1 MFRKWSLLTGLA
13 GAAVL
18 APWAAAQSQP
28 TQDAQAAKSQAQ
40 TQASAQQQEP
50 SLADAARQARQNKDK
65 NAAPTK
71 KVFTDEDVLST
82 HSDSSSMTGL
92 GSGHSSST
100 NSAGHSASKASA
112 SSDDKTP
119 MGQAWAGIGRAED
132 SLDQLAP
139 LDRGSLARVVLEGN
153 DVDFPGRRAW
163 EERLYIAKE
172 TYVAQSR
179 QLVEEMKSVME
190 NAQSFKDSDGA
201 AKDGSN
207 SPQAQQLVAR
217 TQRLLQQ
224 AQTTEASFKAVMQ
237 EGVDQAK
244 LASRH

>member
-1 MFRKWSLLTGLA
+1 VFRKWSLLTGLA

-40 TQASAQQQEP
+40 TQASAQPQEP

-71 KVFTDEDVLST
+71 KVFTDDDVLST

-100 NSAGHSASKASA
+100 GSGHSTSRASA
-112 SSDDKTP
+112 NADDKTP

-139 LDRGSLARVVLEGN
+139 LDRASLARVVLEGN

-163 EERLYIAKE
+163 EERLYVAKE

-179 QLVEEMKSVME
+179 QLVDEMKSVME
-190 NAQSFKDSDGA
+190 SAQSFKDSDGA
-201 AKDGSN
+201 AKGGAD

-224 AQTTEASFKAVMQ
+224 AQATEANFKAAMQ
-237 EGVDQAK
+237 EGLDQAK